1 MNPKNHYTQTFIVS
15 LYELMQI
22 FPWFNELSVKN
33 EKPKTKRGRKPKAHR
48 VSDNLKAHRVSDN
61 LIKIK

>member
-1 MNPKNHYTQTFIVS
+1 
-15 LYELMQI
+15 MQI